1 MSSRTPQVSIELLCI
16 GKMKGSQQAYLEEGF
31 QHFAQRLQGYCN
43 LTVVEVPEEKQK
55 ANTPPEAVM
64 EAEGKRI
71 IQALRQ
77 RADYVVVLTE
87 HAQPVDSPCF
97 ASQLKQRHPGL
108 NPHSLGKLS
117 KGKSHLVFVVGGA
130 NGLCPNVLALA
141 DWKLSLSPMTFPHQM
156 VRLLW
161 AEQLYRAFRI
171 LNNEPYHK

>member
-1 MSSRTPQVSIELLCI
+1 
-16 GKMKGSQQAYLEEGF
+16 MKGSQQAYLEEGF
-31 QHFAQRLQGYCN
+31 QHFAQRLTPYCN
-43 LTVVEVPEEKQK
+43 LTLVELPEEKQK
-55 ANTPPEAVM
+55 ANTSSALVM

-71 IQALRQ
+71 IQALQQ
-77 RADYVVVLTE
+77 RADYVVALTE
-87 HAQPVDSPCF
+87 HAKPLDSPTF
-97 ASQLKQRHPGL
+97 AQQLHQRHPGL
-108 NPHSLGKLS
+108 NPHSIGKLS

-130 NGLCPNVLALA
+130 NGLSPEVLALA